1 MPMSQKIEIQEEARK
16 YFTKHYPLAS
26 KSEIDKQVEDWV
38 NKASVSKSL
47 VDFFT
52 QRVGVVKDKK
62 ILDVGFG
69 SGGIVIAF
77 SQAGGVL
84 SGVEVD
90 TELGDIARKNLEAN
104 NVSADLRIY
113 NGTDFPFP
121 DNTFDHVV
129 SFSVMEHVSYP
140 EKVISEMLRVLKPSG
155 RILLTLPNKYYPK
168 ETHSLV
174 YFVSYM
180 PRSLANLYLR
190 ILKRSPLEHD
200 NLHFYSYFDIMRFL
214 KNSKYKYELVYKDI
228 SQISGFKKVFVT
240 FFKKLNIHYTIFLKQ
255 LIFVIEKK

>member
-1 MPMSQKIEIQEEARK
+1 MPMNQKIEIQEEARK

-47 VDFFT
+47 VDFFI
-52 QRVGVVKDKK
+52 QRVGEVKNKK

-77 SQAGGVL
+77 SQAGGIL

-90 TELGDIARKNLEAN
+90 KELADIAKKNLEAN
-104 NVSADLRIY
+104 SVIADLQIY

-129 SFSVMEHVSYP
+129 SFSVLEHVSYP
-140 EKVISEMLRVLKPSG
+140 EKVICEMLRVLKPSG

-214 KNSKYKYELVYKDI
+214 KNSKYKYELVYKDV